1 MRQMK
6 KKRRRKV
13 RDCSGADKVIV
24 YSYPNREAPTK
35 VELLLSGRDYARE
48 LNMEI
53 ISLCEKHFR
62 YGG

>member
-1 MRQMK
+1 MREMK
-6 KKRRRKV
+6 KKRQRKV
-13 RDCSGADKVIV
+13 MDSSGADKLIV

-35 VELLLSGRDYARE
+35 VELFSGRDYARE

>member
-1 MRQMK
+1 M
-6 KKRRRKV
+6 
-13 RDCSGADKVIV
+13 DSSGADKLIV

-35 VELLLSGRDYARE
+35 VELFSGRDYARE

>member
-1 MRQMK
+1 MRRMK

-13 RDCSGADKVIV
+13 LDYSGAYKLIV
-24 YSYPNREAPTK
+24 YPYQNKDAPTK
-35 VELLLSGRDYARE
+35 VEFLADWNYARE
-48 LNMEI
+48 LNMQI